1 MSSLPAMQ
9 LGSSAQ
15 DVKNARVTRP
25 DSMELLGFRL
35 IESALA
41 PERTGDFLFISPSGI
56 YVKSIARKTD
66 RDSLAVVC
74 Q

>member
-1 MSSLPAMQ
+1 
-9 LGSSAQ
+9 
-15 DVKNARVTRP
+15 
-25 DSMELLGFRL
+25 MESLGFRL